1 MRLTLR
7 TLLAWLDDVLP
18 APDRQALGDKVAA
31 SPVAPRLIERIR
43 RVVAQPGLSAPVP
56 TGRGLTDDANSVA
69 EYLDN
74 TLPSDR
80 LESFERI
87 CIESD
92 LHLAEVAA
100 CHGLL
105 AEVARNPHVALPL
118 DEAGRQRLL
127 GAMNHRSAVL
137 AAAAQRRESR
147 ELAHMMRDD
156 SNSQA
161 DTVLASSVAPGASP
175 SVAAN
180 GQPATRSATSRKSS
194 PAAWISA
201 VVALT
206 LLVALGA
213 LLARSIGGSNSGRRV
228 AVAPAPSEPRQ
239 PAVENA
245 ATTVAAVPSAD
256 ASTPVPS
263 AGVIA
268 PADDAA
274 AKPEQAGTAAA
285 GDGLADEDAAPAAPA
300 ASVPMPDPA
309 STAVAANAPV
319 APPAA
324 KPPDESAPPAV
335 AAAPAGPSPPSVAAA
350 QRVPQGDAMAI
361 AAPVPGVGSPA
372 AVATPAMA
380 AVPAVVPT
388 PAAADAPGTSGD
400 EAAADPFAV
409 GSVGADGLLL
419 HKTDLAGQAAWAR
432 FPAGSPLGSSE
443 ELLVPPGFHPEL
455 QVRGVTIRLLPSTR
469 ATLTFDADGTPRIE
483 VVFGRLVAR
492 AARADA
498 RLGVT
503 VGRMA
508 GTVTAGLVGG
518 VAVSAELDRPPGTDP
533 AVEPS
538 RVHAAIFA
546 VAGGV
551 EWRQSGAGEPAAG
564 NGQGLLEGIGPEG
577 LLEARSSIEWESLK
591 PGVVAVVPHAGLPDW
606 IESGQRIDRVE
617 KGACEALAAKAAAT
631 APLTRA
637 LRELAISKRV
647 ENRMAAVATLA
658 LLGEFDELVE
668 LLCEDAPDSRLKNG
682 QWSALETATVP
693 LALSRGANAAAKLRK
708 AFEDRGPHGKAEA
721 LQAMARGFS
730 DEELAG
736 GADAVLVEAL
746 DDPDLVVRRYAFK
759 CLCDI
764 TRPSSADR
772 LRYHADSLPD
782 PRREGVNWWRS
793 QLEKGLI
800 RRGAKPDHANFFTP
814 RGRVVG
820 EVCRSGATGDMLR
833 LGVF

>member
-1 MRLTLR
+1 MRLTPR

-31 SPVAPRLIERIR
+31 SPVAPLLIERIR

-56 TGRGLTDDANSVA
+56 SGRGLTDDANSVA

-127 GAMNHRSAVL
+127 GAMNPRSAVL
-137 AAAAQRRESR
+137 AAAAQRLDSR

-156 SNSQA
+156 SASQV
-161 DTVLASSVAPGASP
+161 DTVLASSIPPGALP

-180 GQPATRSATSRKSS
+180 GQPATRPTTPRKSW

-206 LLVALGA
+206 LLVALAA
-213 LLARSIGGSNSGRRV
+213 LLAGSIGVFNSGRRV

-256 ASTPVPS
+256 ASTPVPP
-263 AGVIA
+263 AGV
-268 PADDAA
+268 PTPEDDAA
-274 AKPEQAGTAAA
+274 ANAEQAGTAAG

-300 ASVPMPDPA
+300 ADVPMPDPA
-309 STAVAANAPV
+309 ATAVAADPAATAVAANAPP
-319 APPAA
+319 APPVAM
-324 KPPDESAPPAV
+324 PPDESATAAA
-335 AAAPAGPSPPSVAAA
+335 AAAPAGPSPPGVAAA

-361 AAPVPGVGSPA
+361 AAPVPGVGPPA
-372 AVATPAMA
+372 AAANPAMA

-409 GSVGADGLLL
+409 GLVGADGLLL
-419 HKTDLAGQAAWAR
+419 HKTALAGQAAWAR

-443 ELLVPPGFHPEL
+443 ELLVPAGFHPEL

-469 ATLTFDADGTPRIE
+469 ATLTFDADGMPRIE

-492 AARADA
+492 ATRADA

-518 VAVSAELDRPPGTDP
+518 VAVSAELDRSPGADP

-546 VAGGV
+546 VSGGV

-564 NGQGLLEGIGPEG
+564 NGEGLLEGIGPEG

-591 PGVVAVVPHAGLPDW
+591 PGVVVVIPHAGLPDW

-617 KGACEALAAKAAAT
+617 KGACEALAAKVAAT

-637 LRELAISKRV
+637 LRELAVSKRA

-668 LLCEDAPDSRLKNG
+668 VLCEDAPDSRLKNG
-682 QWSALETATVP
+682 QWSALEAATVP
-693 LALSRGANAAAKLRK
+693 LALSRGANAAAKLHK
-708 AFEDRGPHGKAEA
+708 AFEDRGPNGKAEK
-721 LQAMARGFS
+721 LEAMARGFS

-736 GADAVLVEAL
+736 GADAALVEAL

-764 TRPSSADR
+764 TRPS
-772 LRYHADSLPD
+772 LPTGCGTT
-782 PRREGVNWWRS
+782 PTRCP
-793 QLEKGLI
+793 I
-800 RRGAKPDHANFFTP
+800 RGA
-814 RGRVVG
+814 RG
-820 EVCRSGATGDMLR
+820 
-833 LGVF
+833 